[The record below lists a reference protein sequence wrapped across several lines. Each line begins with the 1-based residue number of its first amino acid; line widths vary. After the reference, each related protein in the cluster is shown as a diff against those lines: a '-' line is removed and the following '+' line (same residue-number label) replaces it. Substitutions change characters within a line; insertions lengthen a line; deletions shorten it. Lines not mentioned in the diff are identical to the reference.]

1 MSKSLKYLTVE
12 AVKAIHSEVLAAH
25 GGAAGIR
32 DETLLESAVAAPQAS
47 MMGQPLISDPLEIA
61 AAYLFYISGNH
72 PFLDGNKRT
81 ALAACLVFLEENGLL
96 PNRKLPI
103 NEWEQFVID
112 VASSKI
118 TRDETTRRLRK
129 LLHRTRRDRDSRG
142 WTAMQLGS
150 WRKHG
155 DVRVIKSR
163 ASMSAQ
169 L

>member
-1 MSKSLKYLTVE
+1 LTKSLKHLTVE
-12 AVKAIHSEVLAAH
+12 AVKAIHREVLAAH

-61 AAYLFYISGNH
+61 AAYLFYICRNH

-96 PNRKLPI
+96 PDRKLPI
-103 NEWEQFVID
+103 DDWEQIVVD

-118 TRDETTRRLRK
+118 DRDATTRQLRK
-129 LLHRTRRDRDSRG
+129 LL
-142 WTAMQLGS
+142 
-150 WRKHG
+150 K
-155 DVRVIKSR
+155 KSR
-163 ASMSAQ
+163 RSFYRVPSET
-169 L
+169 